1 MFKKSNRNV
10 YPRSPL
16 RILLMGLILC
26 AVIWGFWQNTEK
38 QLKEINSRYSVL
50 DEPPV
55 LTLEERRG
63 LQEMIDE
70 FKSRYGTD
78 VKMEI
83 ISTALQKPETER
95 PVIYL
100 GINQETDEVLLTFPP
115 LLRKVLGDGFQ
126 EVIYQRALE
135 IEMSLSG
142 IEFKREFEMPENI
155 VPVALLIMGYPSSD
169 SKPSARHTEYK
180 TDEEL
185 IFYNKF

>member
-1 MFKKSNRNV
+1 MFAHMFKKSNRNV

-115 LLRKVLGDGFQ
+115 LLRKVLGDGFAQ
-126 EVIYQRALE
+126 KLIVEQITPRLAKKEYADALADSLRAIWLE
-135 IEMSLSG
+135 LGKLDKE
-142 IEFKREFEMPENI
+142 
-155 VPVALLIMGYPSSD
+155 
-169 SKPSARHTEYK
+169 
-180 TDEEL
+180 
-185 IFYNKF
+185 

>member
-1 MFKKSNRNV
+1 MFAHMFKKSNRNV

-63 LQEMIDE
+63 LQEMINE

-83 ISTALQKPETER
+83 INTTLQKPETER

-115 LLRKVLGDGFQ
+115 LLRKALGVGFAQ
-126 EVIYQRALE
+126 KLRAEQVKPRLAKKEYADALADSLRAIWLE
-135 IEMSLSG
+135 LGKLDKE
-142 IEFKREFEMPENI
+142 
-155 VPVALLIMGYPSSD
+155 
-169 SKPSARHTEYK
+169 
-180 TDEEL
+180 
-185 IFYNKF
+185 

>member
-1 MFKKSNRNV
+1 MFAHMFKKSNRNI

-63 LQEMIDE
+63 LQEMINE
-70 FKSRYGTD
+70 FKSRYGTEI
-78 VKMEI
+78 KMEI

-95 PVIYL
+95 PLIYL

-115 LLRKVLGDGFQ
+115 LLRKALGDGFAQ
-126 EVIYQRALE
+126 KLIAEQITPRLAKKEYADALADSLRAIWLE
-135 IEMSLSG
+135 LG
-142 IEFKREFEMPENI
+142 K
-155 VPVALLIMGYPSSD
+155 LDKD
-169 SKPSARHTEYK
+169 S
-180 TDEEL
+180 
-185 IFYNKF
+185 